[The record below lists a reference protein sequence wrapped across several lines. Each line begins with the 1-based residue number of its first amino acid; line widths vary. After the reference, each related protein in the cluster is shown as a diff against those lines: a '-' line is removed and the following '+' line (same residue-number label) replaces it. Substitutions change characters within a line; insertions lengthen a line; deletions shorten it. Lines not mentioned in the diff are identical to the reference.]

1 MTTLLYIDTAG
12 PVALVGL
19 SRDNQLIAYEQNEV
33 PNTHAQFVQVA
44 IQQISKASGIT
55 LPEIDAVVVTLGPG
69 SYTGLRV
76 GLASAKGIAFA
87 LNKPLIGLSTLALL
101 ANVAIQNIDDIT
113 TSSRHLQIFAMIDAK
128 RMEVF
133 GGLYSLQLAPLQA
146 EQAMIIDIPLLESLL
161 EKGPVVCVGSGIEKT
176 NQTLQHPD
184 LFFSTKNYTLQ
195 DLIQLASEK
204 YKMGQFENLAYASPS
219 YLKEYYMPGSNS

>member
-1 MTTLLYIDTAG
+1 M
-12 PVALVGL
+12 ALVGL
-19 SRDNQLIAYEQNEV
+19 SRDNQLIASEQNEV
-33 PNTHAQFVQVA
+33 PNTHAHFVQVA
-44 IQQISKASGIT
+44 IQQITKASGII
-55 LPEIDAVVVTLGPG
+55 LDEIDAVVVTLGPG

-101 ANVAIQNIDDIT
+101 ANVAIQNIEDIT
-113 TSSRHLQIFAMIDAK
+113 TPSSNLQIFAMIDAK

-146 EQAMIIDIPLLESLL
+146 EQAMIIDIPLLQSLL
-161 EKGPVVCVGSGIEKT
+161 GKGPVVCVGSGIEKT
-176 NQTLQHPD
+176 KQTLQHPN

-195 DLIQLASEK
+195 DLIKLASEK
-204 YKMGQFENLAYASPS
+204 YKMGLFENLAYVGPS
-219 YLKEYYMPGSNS
+219 YLKEYYMPGSSK